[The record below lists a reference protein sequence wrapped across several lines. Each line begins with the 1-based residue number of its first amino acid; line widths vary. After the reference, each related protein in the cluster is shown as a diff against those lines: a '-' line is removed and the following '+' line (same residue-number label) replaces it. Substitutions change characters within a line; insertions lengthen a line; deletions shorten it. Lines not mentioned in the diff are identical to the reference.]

1 MKTGSLILALCLA
14 AAPLGA
20 QELIP
25 RAIDSAS
32 AYAARETSAEAQHG
46 GGHEAC
52 GAHVEREAAAGRCHS
67 CPQ

>member
-25 RAIDSAS
+25 RAIDSAY

-52 GAHVEREAAAGRCHS
+52 GAFLPGIL
-67 CPQ
+67 